1 MAIVPYI
8 LLLLW
13 CVITPA
19 VAQNDATEAESVVT
33 NEAQAASYLMQFGYI
48 APMMRSSSGSLHD
61 AVVDYKEAI
70 KSFQR
75 YAYIPQTGEI
85 DAATIRMM
93 NQPRCGDTDKD
104 PATGRTKRYKTF
116 GKWPN
121 NRITYKILNYT
132 PDLSR
137 AQVERDFT
145 NAFKIW
151 SDVTNLSFHRVY
163 TDDATLTIKFGS
175 YDHGDGSPFDG
186 RGQVLAHAALPQ
198 GGYIHFDESESWTA
212 NTAQGTNLL
221 WVAVHEFG
229 HAIGLRH
236 SDERDAVMYAYYQGY
251 KPNLRLHTDD
261 IQGIQSIYGGLGVL
275 GSWTQ
280 WTTCSKSCGTGVHSR
295 TRSCSSA
302 KCASH
307 TRETRSCNTQS
318 CSGGGGGGLA
328 TETHVQ
334 VILEKP
340 GIVIH
345 SVVQLGEVFLVHG
358 QLGDPALSHVVK
370 ATIQDPGLAAETHV
384 QVIQEKPGIVIH
396 SAAQVGEMVGGH
408 GVHGVLAL
416 KAVEGECGE
425 DLVSVIESGDVLVQ
439 LVKIEDVTLSHAALG
454 EGVQGEL
461 ERNGECTKSANYMRK
476 FCKKSCGVCSAGGNN
491 GGQPCTDSNQH
502 CAYWQRTGECNKNP
516 QYMRVN
522 CKKSCGVCGEA
533 NNPMEQAC
541 TDNNSMCS
549 TWSRQGECAKN
560 PRWMLV
566 NCKRSCRVCT

>member
-318 CSGGGGGGLA
+318 CSGGGGGGVLGSWTTWGSCSKSCGKGYHSRSRTCSRNPCPSHTRETRDCNTQRCTSGGDGWGPWSAWSTCSKSCGGGMWGRSRVCHRVGRCPGA
-328 TETHVQ
+328 TGQNRRCNTQPCSTGGGGTGGTGGNTCVDNN
-334 VILEKP
+334 
-340 GIVIH
+340 IH
-345 SVVQLGEVFLVHG
+345 CAYWQ
-358 QLGDPALSHVVK
+358 
-370 ATIQDPGLAAETHV
+370 
-384 QVIQEKPGIVIH
+384 
-396 SAAQVGEMVGGH
+396 
-408 GVHGVLAL
+408 
-416 KAVEGECGE
+416 
-425 DLVSVIESGDVLVQ
+425 
-439 LVKIEDVTLSHAALG
+439 
-454 EGVQGEL
+454 
-461 ERNGECTKSANYMRK
+461 RNGECTKSANYMRK